1 MPFGELYSAL
11 QTGVVDG
18 AENNEPSYY
27 TQNHYTVAN
36 VFSRTSHLIIP
47 EVLVFSKPAWDK
59 LDAKDQELI
68 KKLAREAQME
78 QRELWDQFV
87 ADAIAKL
94 KEKDVTF
101 VEVDTKPFIE
111 ATAPVREQY
120 GAPYA
125 DLVKRIQAVQ

>member
-1 MPFGELYSAL
+1 MPCLAS
-11 QTGVVDG
+11 
-18 AENNEPSYY
+18 SYPVY
-27 TQNHYTVAN
+27 
-36 VFSRTSHLIIP
+36 RDI
-47 EVLVFSKPAWDK
+47 SKPAWDK

-101 VEVDTKPFIE
+101 VEVDTKLFIE